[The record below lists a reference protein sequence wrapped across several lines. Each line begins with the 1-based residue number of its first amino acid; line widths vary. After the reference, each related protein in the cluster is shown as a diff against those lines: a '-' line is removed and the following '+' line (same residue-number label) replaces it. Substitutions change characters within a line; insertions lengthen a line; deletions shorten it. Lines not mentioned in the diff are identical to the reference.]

1 MFSLS
6 SLPLR
11 QLRSTVGFVALSLL
25 LFGSTSLEA
34 QRRTRTNDAPAE
46 PGLEASTF
54 SALSLRGIGPALRS
68 GRISDIVI
76 HPNDKNT
83 WYVAAGS
90 GGVWKTTNF
99 GTTWDDVFASQPSY
113 SIGALALDPTNPDVV
128 WVGTGENSS
137 GRHVGFG
144 DGLYKSVDGGKSWTQ
159 SGLTESEHI
168 SEIIVHPEDGDVIW
182 VAAVG
187 PLWSSGGERGLYKST
202 DGGSTWDCSLCI
214 DEDTG
219 VVSVELDPRDPDVM
233 YAATYDRRRKVWS
246 LLHGP
251 GSGIHKSTDGGET
264 WTQLTHGL
272 PRGEMGKIGLAVS
285 PMKPDVVYATIEAS
299 QEPGNNEAGFYRS
312 TDRGAS
318 WEKRNDYLSG
328 GTGPHYYQ
336 EIFASPHV
344 FDRVYQMAPRINI
357 TEDGGLTFRELGE
370 IDKHGDNHA
379 MAFLDDDPEFIL
391 NGSDGGVYYT
401 FDHAKTWKYVQN
413 LPLTQFYKMSVD
425 YDLPFYNVAGGT
437 QDNGTQVGPSR
448 TLNNHGIRTS
458 DWTVAYGADG
468 YVTMVDPTD
477 PNVLYVTWQNGHPLR
492 YDKRTGETIDI
503 QPQPGADDEPER
515 WNWDAPMIISPHDN
529 KRIYMG
535 SHRLWRTDD
544 RGDSWTLIPGEFSR
558 GVLRY
563 ERDVDGRVAG
573 DEAVWGNTA
582 MSWHANMTAIAES
595 PIVEGLL
602 YVGTDDGLIQIS
614 EDGGATW
621 RTADLSGFPEL
632 LFVNEITASPIDAD
646 TVFASVD
653 NHKMGDYRPYPLR
666 SDDRGRTWRSMAGDL
681 PDRHLIWSI
690 QQDHVD
696 RDLIFAGTEFG
707 IYFTVD
713 GGEHWLKMAGSPTI
727 AYRDLDI
734 QRRENDL
741 VGASFGR
748 GFYILDDYTPLR
760 NLSAERLQDEE
771 AILFEPRRTWWYVES
786 TPHGRRPKGTSGSD
800 YFVAPN
806 PPFGA
811 TFTYYLRD
819 TPETDKQIRR
829 ADEKKRREAGE
840 TVPFPD
846 WDVLRAEDED
856 ARVAGSAQTILTV
869 RDADGAVVQRVHGPA
884 RSGMQRVT
892 WDLRYPMAMPTQIGG
907 GGGQSGFRRF
917 LQGPLAPPGTY
928 TVELALLEQGEIR
941 DLAGPVSF
949 EVVDLENRT
958 LEGQPIQ
965 RTRAFQDETNAL
977 LRRATAVAA
986 ELARADERAR
996 HAEAAVLASTAAD
1009 PALLGR
1015 IVELRRDLHALDQR
1029 MNGDDTLD
1037 RFQES
1042 TTPSIMQRIFTVIR
1056 GHWNTRLGPTQTHRD
1071 SLALAATQLNTAKQE
1086 LEALLAGE
1094 LASIEQALDA
1104 AGAPWSPGRAIPE

>member
-1 MFSLS
+1 MP
-6 SLPLR
+6 SLPFLSIR
-11 QLRSTVGFVALSLL
+11 LPLLALILL
-25 LFGSTSLEA
+25 GLTWPTDATA
-34 QRRTRTNDAPAE
+34 QRRNRTTAEAPAE
-46 PGLEASTF
+46 SKLDPSTF

-76 HPNDKNT
+76 HPDDKNT

-99 GTTWDDVFASQPSY
+99 GTTWDAIFADQPSY
-113 SIGALALDPTNPDVV
+113 SIGALALDPTNPQVV

-144 DGLYKSVDGGKSWTQ
+144 DGLYKSEDGGKSWTQ
-159 SGLTESEHI
+159 TGLEASEHI
-168 SEIIVHPEDGDVIW
+168 SEIVVHPADGDVVW

-187 PLWSSGGERGLYKST
+187 PLWSSGGERGLYKT
-202 DGGSTWDCSLCI
+202 VDGGANWECSLCV

-219 VVSVELDPRDPDVM
+219 VVSIELDPRDPDVI

-251 GSGIHKSTDGGET
+251 GSGIHKSTDGGAT
-264 WTQLTHGL
+264 WTELTRGL
-272 PRGEMGKIGLAVS
+272 PKGEMGKIGLAVS
-285 PMKPDVVYATIEAS
+285 PMRPDVVYATIEAS

-379 MAFLDDDPEFIL
+379 MAFLADDPEFIL

-401 FDHAKTWKYVQN
+401 FDHAKTWNFVQN

-425 YDLPFYNVAGGT
+425 YAEPFYNVAGGT
-437 QDNGTQVGPSR
+437 QDNGTQIGPSR
-448 TLNNHGIRTS
+448 TLNSHGIRTA

-477 PNVLYVTWQNGHPLR
+477 PNILYVTWQNGHPLR

-503 QPQPGADDEPER
+503 QPQPEAGAEPER

-558 GVLRY
+558 GVTRY
-563 ERDVDGRVAG
+563 QRDVDGRVAG

-595 PIVEGLL
+595 PLVEGLL

-614 EDGGATW
+614 EDGGANW

-653 NHKMGDYRPYPLR
+653 NHKMGDYTPYPLR

-713 GGEHWLKMAGSPTI
+713 GGDHWLKMAGSPTI

-748 GFYILDDYTPLR
+748 GFYILDDYSPLR
-760 NLSAERLQDEE
+760 NLTAERLGDEE

-819 TPETDKQIRR
+819 TPKSDRQARR
-829 ADEKKRREAGE
+829 ADERERREGGE

-856 ARVAGSAQTILTV
+856 ARVAGRAKTILTV
-869 RDADGAVVQRVHGPA
+869 RDPDGEVVRRIEGPA
-884 RSGMQRVT
+884 RAGMQRVT
-892 WDLRYPMAMPTQIGG
+892 WDLRYPMAMPTRIGDGG
-907 GGGQSGFRRF
+907 GRGGFGRF
-917 LQGPLAPPGTY
+917 ARGPLAPPGTY
-928 TVELALLEQGEIR
+928 TVDLALFDQGEMR
-941 DLAGPVSF
+941 ELTGPVSF
-949 EVVDLENRT
+949 EVVDLDNRT
-958 LEGQPIQ
+958 IEGQPIEQ
-965 RTRAFQDETNAL
+965 TREFQNETNEL
-977 LRRATAVAA
+977 LRRATAVTA

-996 HAEAAVLASTAAD
+996 HAEQAVLAAPDAD
-1009 PALLGR
+1009 PALLGQ
-1015 IVELRRDLHALDQR
+1015 IVDLRRSLHALDQR
-1029 MNGDDTLD
+1029 LNGDDTLD
-1037 RFQES
+1037 RFQEPS
-1042 TTPSIMQRIFTVIR
+1042 PPSIMQRIFTVIR
-1056 GHWNTRLGPTQTHRD
+1056 GHWNTRLGPTQTHRE
-1071 SLALAATQLNTAKQE
+1071 SLALAAEQLAEAKQDLMARITT
-1086 LEALLAGE
+1086 LE
-1094 LASIEQALDA
+1094 SIEQSLDA
-1104 AGAPWSPGRAIPE
+1104 VGAPWSPGRAIPE

>member
-1 MFSLS
+1 MRDS
-6 SLPLR
+6 R
-11 QLRSTVGFVALSLL
+11 QLRTAALLAATAFLILALPST
-25 LFGSTSLEA
+25 A
-34 QRRTRTNDAPAE
+34 QRSGEGSSDGVSA
-46 PGLEASTF
+46 GTF

-68 GRISDIVI
+68 GRISDLAI
-76 HPNDKNT
+76 HPQDKNT

-99 GTTWDDVFASQPSY
+99 GTTWKAIFASQPSY
-113 SIGALALDPTNPDVV
+113 SIGDVTLDPTNPEIV

-144 DGLYKSVDGGKSWTQ
+144 DGVYKSSDGGKTWKNM
-159 SGLTESEHI
+159 GLETSEHI
-168 SEIIVHPEDGDVIW
+168 GKIVVHPEDGNVVY
-182 VAAVG
+182 VAAEG
-187 PLWSSGGERGLYKST
+187 PLWSSGGERGLYKTT
-202 DGGSTWDCSLCI
+202 DGGETWERILFVND
-214 DEDTG
+214 DTG
-219 VVSVELDPRDPDVM
+219 VTDIHYDPRDPDVL
-233 YAATYDRRRKVWS
+233 YAATYDRRRKVWA
-246 LLHGP
+246 LINGP
-251 GSGIHKSTDGGET
+251 GSGIHKSTDGGAT
-264 WTQLTHGL
+264 WTELTNGL
-272 PRGEMGKIGLAVS
+272 PKGDMGKIGLAIS
-285 PMKPDVVYATIEAS
+285 PMRPDVVYATIEAS

-318 WEKRNDYLSG
+318 WVKRNDYHSG

-379 MAFLDDDPEFIL
+379 MAFLPDEPEFIL

-401 FDHAKTWKYVQN
+401 HDHAKTWKYVQN
-413 LPLTQFYKMSVD
+413 LPLTQFYKLSID

-448 TLNNHGIRTS
+448 TLNSHGIRTA

-468 YVTMVDPTD
+468 YMTMVDPTD
-477 PNVLYVTWQNGHPLR
+477 ANVLYVTWQNGHPLR

-503 QPQPGADDEPER
+503 QPQPGPDDEPER
-515 WNWDAPMIISPHDN
+515 WNWDAPMIISPHDH

-535 SHRLWRTDD
+535 SQRLWRTDD
-544 RGDSWTLIPGEFSR
+544 RGDSWTVLPGEFTR
-558 GVLRY
+558 GVTRY
-563 ERDVDGRVAG
+563 ERDMDGRTAG

-595 PIVEGLL
+595 PLVEGLL

-614 EDGGATW
+614 EDSGQTW
-621 RTADLSGFPEL
+621 RRADLSGFPEL
-632 LFVNEITASPIDAD
+632 LFVNELTASPTDAD

-653 NHKMGDYRPYPLR
+653 NHKMGDYAPYPLR
-666 SDDRGRTWRSMAGDL
+666 SDDRGRTWRSIAGDL
-681 PDRHLIWSI
+681 PDRHLIWSL

-696 RDLIFAGTEFG
+696 PNLLFAGTEFG
-707 IYFTVD
+707 IYFTID
-713 GGEHWLKMAGSPTI
+713 GGEQWLKMAGSPTI

-748 GFYILDDYTPLR
+748 GFYVLDDYSPLR
-760 NLSAERLQDEE
+760 NLSSERLEEE
-771 AILFEPRRTWWYVES
+771 AILFAPRRTWWYVPS

-811 TFTYYLRD
+811 TLTYYLRE
-819 TPETDKQIRR
+819 TPKTARQERRKAESERR
-829 ADEKKRREAGE
+829 ASGE

-846 WDVLRAEDED
+846 WDVLRAEDQQAE
-856 ARVAGSAQTILTV
+856 VGMKTQVMLTV
-869 RDADGAVVQRVHGPA
+869 RNAAGDVVRRIEGPA

-892 WDLRYPMAMPTQIGG
+892 WDLRLPMAMPTRLGG
-907 GGGQSGFRRF
+907 GGRGFGRGP
-917 LQGPLAPPGTY
+917 QGPLAPPGSY
-928 TVELALLEQGEIR
+928 SVELALLEGGELR
-941 DLAGPVSF
+941 ALGGPQNFDL
-949 EVVDLENRT
+949 VDLENRT
-958 LEGQPIQ
+958 LEGLPASEIQ
-965 RTRAFQDETNAL
+965 TFQKQTNDL

-986 ELARADERAR
+986 ELERADERAQ
-996 HAEAAVLASTAAD
+996 HAALAIPVTPGLDASLLAD
-1009 PALLGR
+1009 VVALRERLYG
-1015 IVELRRDLHALDQR
+1015 LDRRL
-1029 MNGDDTLD
+1029 NGDETLG
-1037 RFQES
+1037 RFQE
-1042 TTPSIMQRIFTVIR
+1042 PSLPGVLQRIFTVVR
-1056 GHWNTRLGPTQTHRD
+1056 GHWNTRLGPTQTHRQ
-1071 SLALAATQLNTAKQE
+1071 SLAIAASQLDAIRDELAAVDTDLGS
-1086 LEALLAGE
+1086 LE
-1094 LASIEQALDA
+1094 QQLDA